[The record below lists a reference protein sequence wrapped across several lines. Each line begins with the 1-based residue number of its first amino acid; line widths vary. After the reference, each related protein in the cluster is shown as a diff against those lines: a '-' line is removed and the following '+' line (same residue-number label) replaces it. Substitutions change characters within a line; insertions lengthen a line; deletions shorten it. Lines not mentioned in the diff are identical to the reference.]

1 MKFRSYTERLCRR
14 LAKKKKL
21 LKRKALLFKVKIFFT
36 CVLPVVVVLLAV
48 KVMKTLVRIE
58 IRKAAGAGKHG
69 PAGTRKP
76 VRQPI
81 EQTSEKP
88 AFITPEPVNS
98 SCI

>member
-58 IRKAAGAGKHG
+58 IRKAAGAGK
-69 PAGTRKP
+69 P

-88 AFITPEPVNS
+88 AFITPEPVDS

>member
-1 MKFRSYTERLCRR
+1 MKFQSFTDRLCRR

-36 CVLPVVVVLLAV
+36 CVLPVVIILLTV

-58 IRKAAGAGKHG
+58 VRKAAGAGNHG
-69 PAGTRKP
+69 PAGTHKP
-76 VRQPI
+76 VRQPVV
-81 EQTSEKP
+81 QTSETP
-88 AFITPEPVNS
+88 AFITPEPVDS